1 MLTSAMIMSCGAL
14 AVALIND
21 RVPVFEIVVRHLFS
35 SFPIALSAAPV
46 QRASSLQLSAFY
58 GQDKV
63 AGKGNLQHIPCL
75 RQPYKKRAQPLTN
88 S

>member
-35 SFPIALSAAPV
+35 CLLHLFSVLQACSCLHLMARTKWQERKNSNICGAQGNHTRRGLSPLPIS
-46 QRASSLQLSAFY
+46 
-58 GQDKV
+58 K
-63 AGKGNLQHIPCL
+63 H
-75 RQPYKKRAQPLTN
+75 
-88 S
+88 